1 MTCNEKFGQ
10 KCRAKTRVEQ
20 AKAWTNAT
28 SIDESLLSSASR
40 LSTPLR
46 EDFETLAEV
55 LHVDSCGACFLNRST
70 TATAS
75 TRNAAYTELCTTCM
89 SFATSSGQKLRG
101 PKSLHPSPGPLT
113 RTAPKLREFLRAVP
127 IVCHPRRAQPILLK
141 SELPM

>member
-1 MTCNEKFGQ
+1 MKSLDRSAGPKLESNRLRLGPMRLRST
-10 KCRAKTRVEQ
+10 RAC
-20 AKAWTNAT
+20 
-28 SIDESLLSSASR
+28 SR
-40 LSTPLR
+40 LRHDFRLPYE